1 MKNTTLQLEKLTF
14 PLCIQKITKAVDT
27 LTGVQKTTIL
37 FESSKAR
44 IYQDADLISEDGNI
58 NETREIGYEAEVI

>member
-14 PLCIQKITKAVDT
+14 PLCMQKITKAVDT

-44 IYQDADLISEDGNI
+44 IY
-58 NETREIGYEAEVI
+58 